1 MSKDAIRDVSHGTFH
16 VQHEKSGNIGRMGEE
31 IACRYYIEKNHTILS
46 RNQRIGSL
54 ESDIVTRFHGKQ
66 ILIEVK
72 TVTREMISINDI
84 SREMLA
90 AAGRYTGKKERNMT
104 IIAKTNG
111 FDEMYLL
118 CILISLGD
126 RRAYTREIQ
135 LI

>member
-1 MSKDAIRDVSHGTFH
+1 MSEHAITDVSHETFH
-16 VQHEKSGNIGRMGEE
+16 VQHKKSGNIGRMGEE
-31 IACRYYIEKNHTILS
+31 IACRYYIGKNHTILS
-46 RNQRIGSL
+46 RNQRIRNL

-72 TVTREMISINDI
+72 TVAREIIGINDI
-84 SREMLA
+84 SREILGA
-90 AAGRYTGKKERNMT
+90 SGRYTGKKERNMT

-118 CILISLGD
+118 CVLISLGD
-126 RRAYTREIQ
+126 KRAYTREIR